1 MFVVSQ
7 YSGPSLSTERAD
19 QFIYQY
25 VDCNLASDE
34 MDYLIIF
41 SVIIM
46 DAKLGQGFI
55 MNLVVFDL

>member
-1 MFVVSQ
+1 MGRLVPNYESALKCKCKCIA
-7 YSGPSLSTERAD
+7 SGA
-19 QFIYQY
+19 
-25 VDCNLASDE
+25 
-34 MDYLIIF
+34 MDYLVIF

>member
-1 MFVVSQ
+1 M
-7 YSGPSLSTERAD
+7 YAPKWDRLILARNGALE
-19 QFIYQY
+19 Y
-25 VDCNLASDE
+25 VDCNLASGE
-34 MDYLIIF
+34 MDYLVIF